1 MKKNNILVRYA
12 INTLIA
18 GVFFAPIVIYN
29 YYTGGHILNE
39 DDIIAFFMLGWFLG
53 WMLKAMVGAGVSTSK
68 DAIEAVDE
76 LKNGSKGE

>member
-18 GVFFAPIVIYN
+18 GVFFVPIVIYN
-29 YYTGGHILNE
+29 YYTGGHALNE

-53 WMLKAMVGAGVSTSK
+53 WMLKAMFSTGVSTSK

-76 LKNGSKGE
+76 LKNNLK